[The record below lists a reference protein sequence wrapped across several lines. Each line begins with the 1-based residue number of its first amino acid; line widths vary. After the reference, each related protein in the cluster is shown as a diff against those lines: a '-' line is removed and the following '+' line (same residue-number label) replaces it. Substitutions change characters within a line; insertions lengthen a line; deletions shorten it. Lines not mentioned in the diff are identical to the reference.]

1 MKEHEHYMSLA
12 LQEAHKAALCGE
24 VPIGAIVVSSCGQM
38 TYGYNQPIKT
48 SDPSAHA
55 EVIALRKMALLLGNY
70 RLPNCSLY
78 VTLQPCLMCLGLIN
92 HCRLEKI
99 YFGSIEKK
107 YRIDYPAHTTIPFIG
122 PILETECTH
131 MLTHFFTQKRTKS

>member
-12 LQEAHKAALCGE
+12 LLEAHKAALCGE

-78 VTLQPCLMCLGLIN
+78 VTLQP
-92 HCRLEKI
+92 
-99 YFGSIEKK
+99 
-107 YRIDYPAHTTIPFIG
+107 
-122 PILETECTH
+122 
-131 MLTHFFTQKRTKS
+131 